1 MLVGVV
7 EMIMI
12 DAHLVARKI
21 DLIVVVV
28 VMVPEKM
35 DFEEEVNKDSI
46 IIINHV
52 LVFNS
57 VVDKEVDQVANTFE
71 KTKLNN

>member
-12 DAHLVARKI
+12 DAHLVALKI